1 MGVFSKTCEYAIRAV
16 FYIAQSSHEGRKVGI
31 REIAEKVKSP
41 EPFLGKILQNLSKE
55 GLIQSSKGPN
65 GGFFID
71 PEGLKK
77 PIADIVMAVDGEQ
90 IFIGCGMGLDYCSE
104 KNPCPLHNDFKKVR
118 NQLSIM
124 LKKTSIGQF
133 NLELIKGNLT
143 LCK

>member
-16 FYIAQSSHEGRKVGI
+16 FYIAQCSHEGKKVGI
-31 REIAEKVKSP
+31 KEIAEKVKSP

-55 GLIQSSKGPN
+55 GLIQSSKGPH
-65 GGFFID
+65 GGFFIT

-77 PIADIVMAVDGEQ
+77 PIADIVLAVDGEA

-124 LKKTSIGQF
+124 LKKTTIGQF

-143 LCK
+143 LYK

>member
-143 LCK
+143 LYK